1 MLVLKYFLFVAAA
14 ALFAGAAALLL
25 YDLFRLTQRFR
36 ATPPHS
42 ETEPG
47 RVLPAARPLEIRWP
61 LAVKLAGLAW
71 LPLLAGLSIVVVPSG
86 QAGVRVSQFSGT
98 RPGTLHPGVHL
109 VRPLVE
115 RIALFDIRDRVYS
128 TSATLTEPAEAHAAA
143 ASAGPFT
150 VQTKEGLSLGLAIAV
165 RYKLDAQRLDH
176 IHASLPQPVEQEIVP
191 PVVASV
197 FRQVVPNYTVRE
209 VFAAKREEVRQRAAE
224 AITARLGEDGVLV
237 KEVMLRDIQL
247 PAEYAKGLEGLLLK
261 EQENEQLTYEIA
273 IKEKRV
279 RTAELEA
286 EAQKTREIKR
296 AEGDAK
302 VVVIRAKAEA
312 DAMQHTLP
320 LKEKQIQQSRLE
332 AQARKEARLQDAQ
345 AAAEAK
351 VIDSRAEL
359 ERRKFLAEAEANRIR
374 VTSAADAERLK
385 LEALVLKQNPL
396 LIQKII
402 AERLSD
408 KVQIMMVPTD
418 GKFFFAN
425 DVLRAPQF
433 ATAPSDPDDA
443 GSSETARR
451 RPQ

>member
-1 MLVLKYFLFVAAA
+1 MLFLKYFLLAAA
-14 ALFAGAAALLL
+14 GALFAGGAAIVL
-25 YDLFRLTQRFR
+25 YDVIRLAQRLR
-36 ATPPHS
+36 GQTAPPPS
-42 ETEPG
+42 G
-47 RVLPAARPLEIRWP
+47 AGAPLEIRWRT
-61 LAVKLAGLAW
+61 AAKLAGLAW
-71 LPLLAGLSIVVVPSG
+71 LPLLASLSIVLVPSG

-98 RPGTLHPGVHL
+98 RPGTLHPGVHFAK
-109 VRPLVE
+109 PLVE
-115 RIALFDIRDRVYS
+115 GVALFDTRDHVY
-128 TSATLTEPAEAHAAA
+128 TTAATAAAPAEKAPATPA
-143 ASAGPFT
+143 PELFT
-150 VQTKEGLSLGLAIAV
+150 VQSKEGLTLGLAIAV

-176 IHASLPQPVEQEIVP
+176 IHANLPQPVEQEIVP

-209 VFAAKREEVRQRAAE
+209 VFSAKREEVRQRAAQV
-224 AITARLGEDGVLV
+224 ITAKLAEDGVVV

-247 PAEYAKGLEGLLLK
+247 PAGYAKGLEGLLLK
-261 EQENEQLTYEIA
+261 EQENERLTYEIA
-273 IKEKRV
+273 IKEKQV

-286 EAQKTREIKR
+286 EAQKSRDIKR
-296 AEGDAK
+296 AEGDAS
-302 VVVIRAKAEA
+302 VLVLRAKAEA

-332 AQARKEARLQDAQ
+332 AQARKEARIKDAE

-359 ERRKFLAEAEANRIR
+359 ERRKFLAEAEAHRIR
-374 VTSAADAERLK
+374 VTSAADAERLR
-385 LEALVLKQNPL
+385 LEAIVLKPNPL

-433 ATAPSDPDDA
+433 VNAPSTPEDA
-443 GSSETARR
+443 GSGDEASRR
-451 RPQ
+451 RPPQ

>member
-1 MLVLKYFLFVAAA
+1 MLVLKYFLFVASG
-14 ALFAGAAALLL
+14 ALFAGAAAVLL
-25 YDLFRLTQRFR
+25 YDLFRIARQLR
-36 ATPPHS
+36 ATSPSPDAGPP
-42 ETEPG
+42 
-47 RVLPAARPLEIRWP
+47 RILAAPPVWIRWP
-61 LAVKLAGLAW
+61 LAARLAGLAF
-71 LPLLAGLSIVVVPSG
+71 LPLLGGLSIAVVPSG

-98 RPGTLHPGVHL
+98 RAGTLHPGVHF
-109 VRPLVE
+109 VKPLVE
-115 RIALFDIRDRVYS
+115 RIALFDTRDRVYT
-128 TSATLTEPAEAHAAA
+128 TSAAAVEPEGAPHAE
-143 ASAGPFT
+143 PFS

-165 RYKLDAQRLDH
+165 RYKLDPQRLDH
-176 IHASLPQPVEQEIVP
+176 IHANLPQPVEQEIVP

-224 AITARLGEDGVLV
+224 AIIAKLGEDGVVV

-302 VVVIRAKAEA
+302 VVVIRAKGEA

-320 LKEKQIQQSRLE
+320 LKEKQIQQSRFE
-332 AQARKEARLQDAQ
+332 AEARKEARLKDAE

-433 ATAPSDPDDA
+433 VSAPNDPDDS
-443 GSSETARR
+443 GSGEASRR
-451 RPQ
+451 RPN

>member
-1 MLVLKYFLFVAAA
+1 MLVLKYFLLVAAG
-14 ALFAGAAALLL
+14 ALFTGAAAILL
-25 YDLFRLTQRFR
+25 YDLLCLARSVQRE
-36 ATPPHS
+36 APPGA
-42 ETEPG
+42 EGP
-47 RVLPAARPLEIRWP
+47 RILPLPQAAEIRWR
-61 LAVKLAGLAW
+61 LAAVLAGVAW
-71 LPLLAGLSIVVVPSG
+71 LPLLAGLSIAVVPSG

-98 RPGTLHPGVHL
+98 RPGTLHPGVHFTK
-109 VRPLVE
+109 PLLE
-115 RIALFDIRDRVYS
+115 RIALFDTRDRVY
-128 TSATLTEPAEAHAAA
+128 TTAAAFTEPQEDAPAAPAEL
-143 ASAGPFT
+143 FT
-150 VQTKEGLSLGLAIAV
+150 VQTKEGLTLGLAIAI

-176 IHASLPQPVEQEIVP
+176 IHANLPQPVEHEIVP

-224 AITARLGEDGVLV
+224 AITSQLGEDGVVV
-237 KEVMLRDIQL
+237 KEVMLRDIHL

-261 EQENEQLTYEIA
+261 EQENERLTYEIA
-273 IKEKRV
+273 IKEKQV

-302 VVVIRAKAEA
+302 VVVIRAKGEA

-332 AQARKEARLQDAQ
+332 ALARKESRIKDAE

-351 VIDSRAEL
+351 VIDSKAEL

-385 LEALVLKQNPL
+385 LEALVLKQNPM

-433 ATAPSDPDDA
+433 VSTPNSPDDS
-443 GSSETARR
+443 GSDEASRR
-451 RPQ
+451 RPH